1 MKFYLLSLKSVTIL
15 FTLFLLA
22 GCGGEGGDDSSGG
35 SSASFSYT
43 GKTSAATA
51 SDSNYKDLAL
61 TGSYGSK
68 MAITSN
74 NVPSIGGRSL
84 NQATILPNKLVIQ
97 LTKTPSGTSRST
109 RTSQDMSAEICESGS
124 AVADGQGNENSGD
137 FTITFTNCAIDV
149 GDGTTAIYN
158 GVAHSVYSSDDS
170 FTISYQNF
178 TIQYNGTTSSLNMTF
193 SCDSNLNCTSYNDF
207 SEDGITYRVSDA
219 SVYGDSSSGWNV
231 SARVYHE
238 NYGYINIQASNLIMC
253 DSGGFSSGS
262 ISITDSSNSEV
273 ISIVFD
279 SCSSMTVTYNGNAE
293 TVSQ

>member
-1 MKFYLLSLKSVTIL
+1 MKLYLLSLKSITLL

-22 GCGGEGGDDSSGG
+22 GCGGGDGDDSSGG
-35 SSASFSYT
+35 SSTASYQ

-61 TGSYGSK
+61 AGSYGSE
-68 MAITSN
+68 MAVTSN

-84 NQATILPNKLVIQ
+84 DQTSILPNQLVIQ
-97 LTKTPSGTSRST
+97 LTKTPSSISRST
-109 RTSQDMSAEICESGS
+109 RATQDMSAEICDSGS
-124 AVADGQGNENSGD
+124 AVANGQGDENSGD

-149 GDGTTAIYN
+149 GDGTTAVYN
-158 GVAHSVYSSDDS
+158 GVAHSVYSSDGS

-178 TIQYNGTTSSLNMTF
+178 TIRYNGTTSSLNMTF
-193 SCDSNLNCTSYNDF
+193 SCDSNSNCTSYNDF
-207 SEDGITYRVSDA
+207 SEDGVTYRVSDA

-253 DSGGFSSGS
+253 NSGGFSSGS
-262 ISITDSSNSEV
+262 ISVTDSTNTEV

-279 SCSSMTVTYNGNAE
+279 SCSSMTVSYNGNSE